1 MCFKTPLCAGSS
13 SFWLHKLIA
22 HHGSRRTIPVHG
34 GPEGT
39 PGLCSPLSS
48 TSRHLPWFRC
58 WSPLCLSVRSSHKS
72 IIRCYLVP
80 NGHEMV
86 TKLDVSSAK
95 LKPIDF
101 SLKGLVSPFPITWS
115 LLTWFKTR
123 EVIHCGGC
131 SVLSWGSKREPA
143 RFQSLGVFPPCPVWF
158 LVSLANSSPCQKMV
172 FLPPCCK
179 WGQASLQA
187 VSFLLWQ
194 IFYHESWGKWHVV
207 TWTSVLF
214 STVTTSATGS
224 FAALWWV
231 PMSVAISAC
240 AGLHEYLLKYKGNLR
255 LHVRD

>member
-22 HHGSRRTIPVHG
+22 HHSSRRTIPAHG

-39 PGLCSPLSS
+39 PGLCSSLSF

-72 IIRCYLVP
+72 IIRCYLAP

-86 TKLDVSSAK
+86 TNMDASSAK

-115 LLTWFKTR
+115 LPTWFKTR

-131 SVLSWGSKREPA
+131 SVLSWGSKREPT

-158 LVSLANSSPCQKMV
+158 SLPTPHHAKRWFPYPLAANGGRHPSKLFPSCFGKSSITRVRANDM
-172 FLPPCCK
+172 
-179 WGQASLQA
+179 W
-187 VSFLLWQ
+187 W
-194 IFYHESWGKWHVV
+194 HEP
-207 TWTSVLF
+207 LF
-214 STVTTSATGS
+214 FSP
-224 FAALWWV
+224 L
-231 PMSVAISAC
+231 
-240 AGLHEYLLKYKGNLR
+240 
-255 LHVRD
+255 